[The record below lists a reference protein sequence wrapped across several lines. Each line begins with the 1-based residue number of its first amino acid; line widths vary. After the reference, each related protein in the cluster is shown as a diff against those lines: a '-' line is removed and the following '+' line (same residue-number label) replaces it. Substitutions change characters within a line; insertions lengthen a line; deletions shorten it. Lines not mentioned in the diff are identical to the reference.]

1 MASSGSSSPWE
12 TIYRSIAQRHQ
23 TIFESVSYIIEAF
36 PKLSTVKSCAMLGC
50 GSGYFDL
57 EFVRRYLPNV
67 ERLTAVEPDADQMA
81 AFKTRVAELLSDVS
95 VEFCQ
100 ETAQSWKGSDQ
111 PLDAVL
117 LFHVLSYIPETEQA
131 VLIKKLFEKV
141 VANGG
146 LVFIITAPCS
156 VQDPTSVRR
165 LLVDLLSIRSYNVY
179 YLADVVRVR
188 DLMTSAGFRES
199 YQLPVE
205 YRVDLKEESD
215 MEDVISVFEFWSRG
229 MLSRERIREAL
240 REVAGSEKC
249 IETDAWFG
257 MFEKQ

>member
-1 MASSGSSSPWE
+1 M
-12 TIYRSIAQRHQ
+12 IV
-23 TIFESVSYIIEAF
+23 ESVSYIIEAF

-57 EFVRRYLPNV
+57 EFVRRYLPHV
-67 ERLTAVEPDADQMA
+67 EKLTAVEPDTDQMT
-81 AFKTRVAELLSDVS
+81 AFKTRVAELLPDLSI
-95 VEFCQ
+95 EFCQ

-111 PLDAVL
+111 LFDAVL
-117 LFHVLSYIPETEQA
+117 LFHVLCYMPAMEQA
-131 VLIKKLFEKV
+131 ALIKKLSEQV

-146 LVFIITAPCS
+146 LVFVITAPYS
-156 VQDPTSVRR
+156 VQNPTSTRR
-165 LLVDLLSIRSYNVY
+165 HLDDLLNIRSYDVF

-188 DLMTSAGFRES
+188 DVMTSAGFHES

-205 YRVDLKEESD
+205 YRVDLKEESNE
-215 MEDVISVFEFWSRG
+215 EDVISVLEFWSRG
-229 MLSRERIREAL
+229 MLNRERIREAL